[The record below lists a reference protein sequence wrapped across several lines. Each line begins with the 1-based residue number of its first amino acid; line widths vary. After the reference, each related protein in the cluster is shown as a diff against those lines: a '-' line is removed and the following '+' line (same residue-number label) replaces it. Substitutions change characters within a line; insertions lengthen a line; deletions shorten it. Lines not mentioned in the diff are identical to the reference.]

1 MDNKKMLGVM
11 IDCSRNAVMN
21 VNSVKRF
28 CDIIAKMGYNT
39 LMLYTEDTYEVDNQP
54 YFGYLRGRYSK
65 EEIKEIDAYCLS
77 KGIELIPCIQTLAH
91 LNCIF
96 KWWDAY
102 EDIRDCDDILLIG
115 EEKTDKLIEDIF
127 STISQCFT
135 SKRIHIG
142 MDEAYRVGLGKYLA
156 KHGYQERFDIINGHL
171 HKVCEKA
178 DKYGFKPMI
187 WSDMFCKLALNSEDY
202 YSEGDLDK
210 IREKADLPENIELVY
225 WDYYNKDYDKYV
237 KMFKTNQAFGRK
249 VLFAGGAWTWKGF
262 APDNKLSIET
272 TIPAVKACKEC
283 AVDDIFITVWG
294 DDGGECSRFA
304 VLPSLFYAAELVKGN
319 SDEESIKAK
328 FKELV
333 GIDFDSFALLN
344 SMDSLGGKHKE
355 NPSKYLLYNDVF
367 SGIMDYRLAGNEN
380 EYYADLK
387 QKIDA
392 LGVTDEYKGVF
403 AYLSALCDVLSVKSQ
418 LGDNTRKAYLSGDKK
433 KLLEIAEK
441 DYITAMERIKNFH
454 KVYQNWWM
462 SENKPHG
469 FDMQDI
475 RIGGALQ
482 RLESCKERII
492 SYCKGELD
500 SIPELEEQR
509 LEGNTH
515 TTWART
521 VTPNVISHVV

>member
-1 MDNKKMLGVM
+1 
-11 IDCSRNAVMN
+11 MN
-21 VNSVKRF
+21 VPTVKRF

-39 LMLYTEDTYEVDNQP
+39 LMLYTQDTYEVDNQP

-65 EEIKEIDAYCLS
+65 EEIKEIDAYCIS

-115 EEKTDKLIEDIF
+115 EEKTDKLIDDMF

-142 MDEAYRVGLGKYLA
+142 MDEAYRVGIGKYLA

-171 HKVCEKA
+171 HKVCE
-178 DKYGFKPMI
+178 
-187 WSDMFCKLALNSEDY
+187 
-202 YSEGDLDK
+202 
-210 IREKADLPENIELVY
+210 
-225 WDYYNKDYDKYV
+225 
-237 KMFKTNQAFGRK
+237 
-249 VLFAGGAWTWKGF
+249 
-262 APDNKLSIET
+262 
-272 TIPAVKACKEC
+272 
-283 AVDDIFITVWG
+283 
-294 DDGGECSRFA
+294 
-304 VLPSLFYAAELVKGN
+304 
-319 SDEESIKAK
+319 
-328 FKELV
+328 
-333 GIDFDSFALLN
+333 
-344 SMDSLGGKHKE
+344 
-355 NPSKYLLYNDVF
+355 
-367 SGIMDYRLAGNEN
+367 
-380 EYYADLK
+380 
-387 QKIDA
+387 
-392 LGVTDEYKGVF
+392 
-403 AYLSALCDVLSVKSQ
+403 
-418 LGDNTRKAYLSGDKK
+418 NTRKAYLSGDKK

-441 DYITAMERIKNFH
+441 DYTTAMERIKNFH
-454 KVYQNWWM
+454 KVYQKWWM

-521 VTPNVISHVV
+521 ITPNVISHVV